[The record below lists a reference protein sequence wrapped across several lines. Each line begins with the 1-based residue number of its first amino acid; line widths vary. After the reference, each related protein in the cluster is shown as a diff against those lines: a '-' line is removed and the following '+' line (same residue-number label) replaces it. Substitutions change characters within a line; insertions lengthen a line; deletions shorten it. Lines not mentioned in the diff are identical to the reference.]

1 MLAHEL
7 LGSGPVTVA
16 LLHGVGGGRC
26 IWDAEHSGT
35 AQALADAGYR
45 VIALDLPGY
54 GDSALPDALSTALMA
69 QLVAQTLRSLQA
81 RPAVLLGHSMGGMV
95 AQELAASDPQAASAL
110 ILACTSPAFGKP
122 GGEWQQQFLKDR
134 LAPLDAGLGM
144 PALAR
149 RLVAGMVSPNSPA
162 LALERGVD
170 VMRRVP
176 EATYRAALQA
186 IVGFDRREA
195 LSALKVPV
203 LCLAAADDR
212 TAPPDVMQRMA
223 SRIPQA
229 HYRCLAG
236 AGHLA
241 NVEAPAA
248 FAQAVI
254 EFLETHGPAR
264 SGT

>member
-1 MLAHEL
+1 MLAHDL
-7 LGSGPVTVA
+7 LGTGPVTVA

-26 IWDAEHSGT
+26 IWDAAHSGT

-54 GDSALPDALSTALMA
+54 GDSELPETLSTAVMA
-69 QLVAQTLRSLQA
+69 QQVAQTLRSLQA
-81 RPAVLLGHSMGGMV
+81 HPAVLLGHSMGGMV
-95 AQELAASDPQAASAL
+95 AQELAASDPQAVSAL
-110 ILACTSPAFGKP
+110 VLACTSPAFGKP
-122 GGEWQQQFLKDR
+122 GGDWQQQFLSDR
-134 LAPLDAGLGM
+134 LAPLDQGLGM
-144 PALAR
+144 LALAQ
-149 RLVAGMVSPNSPA
+149 RLVAGMVSPHSPA
-162 LALERGVD
+162 DAVQRGVD

-176 EATYRAALQA
+176 EATYRAALHA
-186 IVGFDRREA
+186 IVGFDRRESLA
-195 LSALKVPV
+195 TLKVPV
-203 LCLAAADDR
+203 LCLAAEDDR

-229 HYRCLAG
+229 HYHCLAR

-248 FAQAVI
+248 FAQAVL

-264 SGT
+264 TAR